1 MTFSSGLG
9 PAGMASWGGRRAVA
23 FPYLLLPGL
32 WSSRNRARRRERGDL
47 VRALLFGAV
56 GLVVCATLFAG
67 SFWLTLQLDAYDELG
82 DFLLRLGLSW
92 VFLTF
97 LSFLAFSGVVTALS
111 TFFLSEDLRLLLV
124 APVAGRRLFHARF
137 VRTVGQASWM
147 VVIFLMPVLLGVG
160 VARCA
165 PAGFYLTAA
174 LTIPPFAV
182 IPVALGSA
190 VTLFLV
196 NVFPARRA
204 RDILTLMGL
213 LFAASLVLLLRYVR
227 PEQLLRVESL
237 PDIMGFFTTLQSP
250 ITPLLPS
257 FWAGEALFAGLQG
270 GLDLLHGGA
279 LWTTA
284 LGVTVLLG
292 AAHERWYFTGFSKA
306 QEARKARFTRLAFVD
321 RVAPRL
327 PLSAVR
333 RHLLLKDLKVF
344 LRDVTQWSQLLLLC
358 ALVLVYLYNFRV
370 LDLGRIP
377 YMSGVIKNLYAFVN
391 LGMAGLVMATVA
403 VRFVF
408 PAVSAEGAAFWIIR
422 AAPILARRLPVVEVL
437 DGTRAGAGPDRGAD
451 DRRQR
456 ADGDRSVPQGGHRPG
471 GRLHEP
477 GPRRARHR
485 PRRPL
490 SALPRGQHHR
500 GRGVLR
506 RGHVHD
512 RRGAL
517 PRDPARA
524 RRLALLP
531 VPLAP
536 HQARAAH
543 GPRAVPHGRVV
554 SGGRRREPGDVVAVH
569 AVGRRRPPADG
580 SNPLLRRARL
590 SAASAGRPWSPRRAA
605 DPAAFR

>member
-1 MTFSSGLG
+1 MTRSSLRWGSAP
-9 PAGMASWGGRRAVA
+9 PAGSVA
-23 FPYLLLPGL
+23 FPYLLLPGV

-47 VRALLFGAV
+47 VRGLLFGAV

-67 SFWLTLQLDAYDELG
+67 AFWLTLQLDAWEELG

-92 VFLTF
+92 VFLAV

-111 TFFLSEDLRLLLV
+111 TFFLSEDLRLLLA
-124 APVAGRRLFHARF
+124 APIAGRRLFHARF

-174 LTIPPFAV
+174 LLIPPFAV

-190 VTLFLV
+190 VTLLLV

-204 RDILTLMGL
+204 RDILMLMGL
-213 LFAASLVLLLRYVR
+213 LFAAGLVLLLRYVR

-250 ITPLLPS
+250 VTPLLPS

-284 LGVTVLLG
+284 LGMTVLLG
-292 AAHERWYFTGFSKA
+292 AAHERWYFTGFSKSR
-306 QEARKARFTRLAFVD
+306 EARKARFTRLALVD

-333 RHLLLKDLKVF
+333 RHLLIKDLKVF

-391 LGMAGLVMATVA
+391 LAMAGLVMATVA

-408 PAVSAEGAAFWIIR
+408 PAVSAEGAAFWIVR
-422 AAPILARRLPVVEVL
+422 AAPISLGDFLWSKFWTGLLPVLILTEGLTAVANELLGVDPFL
-437 DGTRAGAGPDRGAD
+437 KVVTALAVVFMSLALVGLATGLGARYPRF
-451 DRRQR
+451 R
-456 ADGDRSVPQGGHRPG
+456 ADNITEVAGSFGGVTFMIAAVLFLAILLVLVGWPSSLYLWHH
-471 GRLHEP
+471 L
-477 GPRRARHR
+477 RHR
-485 PRRPL
+485 PFTVLEQSLMAGSFLAAAGMSLATWWL
-490 SALPRGQHHR
+490 SMRWGVRALERM
-500 GRGVLR
+500 
-506 RGHVHD
+506 D
-512 RRGAL
+512 RT
-517 PRDPARA
+517 PA
-524 RRLALLP
+524 
-531 VPLAP
+531 
-536 HQARAAH
+536 
-543 GPRAVPHGRVV
+543 
-554 SGGRRREPGDVVAVH
+554 
-569 AVGRRRPPADG
+569 
-580 SNPLLRRARL
+580 
-590 SAASAGRPWSPRRAA
+590 
-605 DPAAFR
+605 